1 MYELVVLF
9 RNVVSS
15 VSALPVL
22 SNPVPSRLLNDCP
35 FTTKFVVLAVV
46 NDPYV
51 VDEYENVCN
60 CDQVF
65 AVVVPKARD
74 RVLSDVR
81 SPPPSNGY
89 VVLINLELGAGVN
102 PKSDDEA
109 VMFRVPLP
117 FDV

>member
-1 MYELVVLF
+1 MLF

-22 SNPVPSRLLNDCP
+22 SNPVPSRLLNDEP
-35 FTTKFVVLAVV
+35 LITKFVVLAVV
-46 NDPYV
+46 SDPYV

-60 CDQVF
+60 PLHVL

-89 VVLINLELGAGVN
+89 VVLINLVLGAGVN
-102 PKSDDEA
+102 PKIEDEA